1 MRCIVLIGL
10 LAILLFLVAGCGD
23 RYSTPSPS
31 ATQEPTNTSTSTPAI
46 GGANASQSL
55 SDDIE
60 LAGETT
66 WTLES
71 LDGQPVLETSVITLR
86 IGDNWIDGIDGCN
99 SYGGRSEE
107 RTPVAGAEGVFSIP
121 PFGVTEM
128 LCPEPEGV
136 MDQADAYMEALVQGE
151 RFRITDDRLEI
162 LDGGGARRLIFV
174 RRAPLPGSP
183 IDLKG
188 TAWRLLIEGDAMDGV
203 RVPTLSF
210 LDDRLVTG
218 ATACRSYVATGQAS
232 EGALRFPGKRML
244 GSSQSWQSCVEQERT
259 LEGEFTD
266 FLTWAREYSV
276 DEEGGASRLRIWSI
290 RGKTLT
296 FEPLPQAEDISDTDW
311 SLTAFVELMLDSG
324 MWHHRTAEVIQGT
337 KITIDFDDH
346 SISGFTGCNSYRGP
360 AMFESGSVTVDRQS
374 FYSTTKLCEVPEGLT
389 EQEKRYLSLV
399 QRATRYGIS
408 GDSLFMQ
415 TDDDVLLLFQAEEMA
430 ETPVPAAAP
439 EATPTAIPTPASEPS
454 PGTLSARDVLDSM
467 TAAMSALDSGY
478 IEIEVTTKLS
488 AGDGSQQTVTM
499 EIVGDF
505 QAPDRSRVNMSIDT
519 DDDSAEFEIITI
531 EDKTYLKLPDFDR
544 WAISTG
550 SITPYGDLFSFG
562 AFSTDFDAG
571 VVASFNSPIR
581 EVFVG
586 ESVHYVRGPV
596 SGYALADLL
605 GMVEDTD
612 GEDVAEFGEGVVEF
626 RIGVDD
632 FLVRKMVIEAEL
644 PDEEGTLSMQV
655 NMTLSDFGKPVDIQ
669 VPDPET
675 GADQPGDQTGATTE
689 VLENGWIRVDLAQ
702 QGFGFAISVPPLWE
716 LDTTKDEWGNLR
728 SGLWLQ
734 GKDTSGPDSEG
745 LRLHFVLQID
755 LLFSAYA
762 DLEEYTDIYI
772 ANTAFFADIDELDI
786 ESEKVSLP
794 AGDAFVQSFS
804 NISPTRGIRLSHAQY
819 ILAYG
824 EDAFIITFTS
834 PSEIFDEVR
843 QVLEQIAETIELY
856 DP

>member
-10 LAILLFLVAGCGD
+10 IAILIFLVAGCDD
-23 RYSTPSPS
+23 RYSTPSPR
-31 ATQEPTNTSTSTPAI
+31 ATQEATDTSTSTPAI
-46 GGANASQSL
+46 GGTNASQSP

-71 LDGQPVLETSVITLR
+71 LDGQPVLETSVITLK

-99 SYGGRSEE
+99 SYSGRSEE
-107 RTPVAGAEGVFSIP
+107 RTPVTGSDGVFSIP

-136 MDQADAYMEALVQGE
+136 MDQADAYMAALVQGK

-162 LDGGGARRLIFV
+162 LDGGGARRLTFV

-188 TAWRLLIEGDAMDGV
+188 TAWRLLIEGGAMDGV
-203 RVPTLSF
+203 RAPTLVF

-218 ATACRSYVATGQAS
+218 ATACRSYVATHQAS
-232 EGALRFPGKRML
+232 EGALRLPGKRML

-259 LEGEFTD
+259 LEVEFTD

-290 RGKTLT
+290 KGKTLT

-324 MWHHRTAEVIQGT
+324 MWHHRTAEVIQGI
-337 KITIDFDDH
+337 KITIEFDDH
-346 SISGFTGCNSYRGP
+346 GISGFMGCNSYGGP
-360 AMFESGSVTVDRQS
+360 AMFENGSVTVDRQS

-399 QRATRYGIS
+399 QRATRYGIY

-415 TDDDVLLLFQAEEMA
+415 TDDDVFLLFQAEEMA

-439 EATPTAIPTPASEPS
+439 DAHQPAIPTPASESS
-454 PGTLSARDVLDSM
+454 PGTLSAREVLDST

-478 IEIEVTTKLS
+478 VEIEATTKLS

-505 QAPDRSRVNMSIDT
+505 QAPDRSRVNISIGA
-519 DDDSAEFEIITI
+519 DDNSTEFEIITI
-531 EDKTYLKLPDFDR
+531 EDTTYLNLPDLDR

-550 SITPYGDLFSFG
+550 SITPYSDLFSFG
-562 AFSTDFDAG
+562 AFSTDFDAE
-571 VVASFNSPIR
+571 VVASFDSPIR
-581 EVFVG
+581 EVFAG
-586 ESVHYVRGPV
+586 ESVHTLRGPV

-605 GMVEDTD
+605 GIVEDTD
-612 GEDVAEFGEGVVEF
+612 DEDVAEFGEGVVEF

-644 PDEEGTLSMQV
+644 PDPDEEGTLSVQII
-655 NMTLSDFGKPVDIQ
+655 MTLSDFGKPVDIQ
-669 VPDPET
+669 APDPE
-675 GADQPGDQTGATTE
+675 ADDEQTGATTE
-689 VLENGWIRVDLAQ
+689 VLENGWTRVDLTQ
-702 QGFGFAISVPPLWE
+702 QGFGFAISVPPSWE
-716 LDTTKDEWGNLR
+716 LDTTKDEGFNPR
-728 SGLWLQ
+728 STRWLS
-734 GKDTSGPDSEG
+734 GKDTAGPDFEG
-745 LRLHFVLQID
+745 VHAQFQLQID
-755 LLFSAYA
+755 VLFYGYA
-762 DLEEYTDIYI
+762 DLEEYTEIYI
-772 ANTAFFADIDELDI
+772 ANTAFFADIDESDI

-794 AGDAFVQSFS
+794 AGDAFVQRLS
-804 NISPTRGIRLSHAQY
+804 NISLTRGIRLSHAQY
-819 ILAYG
+819 ILAHG
-824 EDAFIITFTS
+824 ENAFIITFTS
-834 PSEIFDEVR
+834 PSEIFDEVSP
-843 QVLEQIAETIELY
+843 VFEQIAETIELY